1 MKHIV
6 PLPQLGFSE
15 AVNAAVSKIFQTNG
29 RARRSEYWWVRF
41 FIFII
46 SIAQTPLTGLIVEL
60 ATIPLTIRRLHDT
73 GRSGWWCGFSFIL
86 CFLFIIFFFVDFIM
100 VIINAKGN
108 VDFAP
113 YILLAFMTK
122 YIVWI
127 ILINIYNVILLI
139 LLCIDSEPEAN
150 KYGES
155 PKYIVIEEPEERGS
169 HECVKGS

>member
-1 MKHIV
+1 
-6 PLPQLGFSE
+6 
-15 AVNAAVSKIFQTNG
+15 
-29 RARRSEYWWVRF
+29 
-41 FIFII
+41 
-46 SIAQTPLTGLIVEL
+46 
-60 ATIPLTIRRLHDT
+60 
-73 GRSGWWCGFSFIL
+73 
-86 CFLFIIFFFVDFIM
+86 M

-108 VDFAP
+108 VDFTP
-113 YILLAFMTK
+113 YILLGFITK

-169 HECVKGS
+169 HEYVKGS

>member
-1 MKHIV
+1 
-6 PLPQLGFSE
+6 
-15 AVNAAVSKIFQTNG
+15 
-29 RARRSEYWWVRF
+29 
-41 FIFII
+41 
-46 SIAQTPLTGLIVEL
+46 
-60 ATIPLTIRRLHDT
+60 
-73 GRSGWWCGFSFIL
+73 
-86 CFLFIIFFFVDFIM
+86 M

-108 VDFAP
+108 VNCAP

-155 PKYIVIEEPEERGS
+155 PKYIVIEEPEERDS
-169 HECVKGS
+169 HECVNG